1 MSVNWDW
8 KDKKGEVV
16 WKPTEDQNKPPFKW
30 NIYEANCLGCCLYE
44 YTDEEG
50 KEMYQFECFFSDV
63 HHLKKILG
71 LEKCYD
77 GKKNDMFKEWYGDY
91 EIDYIKLDINF
102 DNDKLIKYFAEAGY
116 EVRIYKGD
124 KNGQK

>member
-8 KDKKGEVV
+8 KDKKGVVV
-16 WKPTEDQNKPPFKW
+16 WKNTEDPNQPNIYW
-30 NIYEANCLGCCLYE
+30 TIYEANCLGCCLYE

-50 KEMYQFECFFSDV
+50 KEMYQFQCFFADV
-63 HHLKKILG
+63 HHLKRMLG
-71 LEKCYD
+71 LEKGYD
-77 GKKNDMFKEWYGDY
+77 GKKRDLFKEWYGDY

-124 KNGQK
+124 KDGQN